1 MSDQK
6 TIEYFSAE
14 IVHQRARALIAFAQV
29 ERECM
34 SAHPNIGAIH
44 ADLQTVIEALAHIQR
59 MFYPKGWDKTQPLDK
74 VSVKRAK
81 LLRDWYSLVGKSLP
95 QLTEIRN
102 AIAHSEDRV
111 DTWMEKSTDQNFGRH
126 MLGNIRDLN
135 KHDIKNEDVL
145 GMYDPETTQYV
156 FNEHTVSI
164 ERAMSEANALVLIWR
179 EHFGAQ
185 KALT

>member
-34 SAHPNIGAIH
+34 SAHPNIGAVH

-59 MFYPKGWDKTQPLDK
+59 MFYPKGWDKTQSLDK
-74 VSVKRAK
+74 ASVKRAK
-81 LLRDWYSLVGKSLP
+81 LLRDWYNLGDKSLP

-111 DTWMEKSTDQNFGRH
+111 DTWMEKSTDQTFARH
-126 MLGNIRDLN
+126 MLGSVRDLN
-135 KHDIKNEDVL
+135 KHGIKNEDIL
-145 GMYDPETTQYV
+145 GMYDRETTQYI

-179 EHFGAQ
+179 EHSGAQ